1 MIDRY
6 QPVWIQRSS
15 GKWQLFWIPY
25 DPPQFWSADTNGGE
39 QHGR

>member
-15 GKWQLFWIPY
+15 GKLRLFWIPY
-25 DPPQFWSADTNGGE
+25 DPPRFWSADSAEPNG
-39 QHGR
+39 

>member
-15 GKWQLFWIPY
+15 GRVQLMWIPY
-25 DPPQFWSADTNGGE
+25 DPPRFWGEDSADT
-39 QHGR
+39 HG